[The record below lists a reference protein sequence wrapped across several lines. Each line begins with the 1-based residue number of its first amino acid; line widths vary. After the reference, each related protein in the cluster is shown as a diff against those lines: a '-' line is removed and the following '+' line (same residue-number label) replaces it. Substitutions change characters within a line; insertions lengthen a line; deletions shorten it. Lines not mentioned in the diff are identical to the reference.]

1 MVLAGSA
8 CLAAAVLIGL
18 AAQRRGTWLDHATLS
33 AAGRLVSPKNR
44 LVRLLSSE
52 AGWPHAAY
60 LTALL
65 PVAVTVAFQAG
76 GVLRDG
82 VLPVIRRW
90 RWVLLTLTVIPAHY
104 VLRVAF
110 RRPGPDDTHD
120 EEIVVGGYPSGA
132 ALAVGLG
139 WTLLVVVV
147 GGLRP
152 RYRPLLLVM
161 AVVVL
166 VVHAIVRALTRKHW
180 ATDIVG
186 SYLLVVGAFLLASTA
201 RPDAS
206 RPHPATRSPA
216 TDRRPSNHR

>member
-18 AAQRRGTWLDHATLS
+18 VAQRRGTWLDHATLS
-33 AAGRLVSPKNR
+33 AAGRLVSPQNR

-65 PVAVTVAFQAG
+65 PVAVTVAFLAG

-82 VLPVIRRW
+82 VLPAIRRW

-120 EEIVVGGYPSGA
+120 EEIVVGAYPSGA

-139 WTLLVVVV
+139 WIVLIVVV

-152 RYRPLLLVM
+152 RYRPWLLVL

-166 VVHAIVRALTRKHW
+166 VAHGIVRALTRKHW

-186 SYLLVVGAFLLASTA
+186 SYLLVASAFSLASTA
-201 RPDAS
+201 RPSAS
-206 RPHPATRSPA
+206 RPHRSTRSASYGSAPE
-216 TDRRPSNHR
+216 RP

>member
-1 MVLAGSA
+1 MVGAGLACVA
-8 CLAAAVLIGL
+8 IAVLIGL
-18 AAQRRGTWLDHATLS
+18 AAQRRGMWLDHATLS
-33 AAGRLVSPKNR
+33 AAGSLVSPQNR
-44 LVRLLSSE
+44 FVRLLSSE

-65 PVAVTVAFQAG
+65 PVVVTVAFLAG
-76 GVLRDG
+76 GILRDG
-82 VLPVIRRW
+82 VLLVIRRW

-104 VLRVAF
+104 LLRVAL
-110 RRPGPDDTHD
+110 RRPGPDDRHD
-120 EEIVVGGYPSGA
+120 QEIIVGAYPSGA

-152 RYRPLLLVM
+152 RYRPWLVVV

-166 VVHAIVRALTRKHW
+166 AVHGIVRALTQKHW

-186 SYLLVVGAFLLASTA
+186 SYLLVAGTFLLASTA
-201 RPDAS
+201 RPDAG
-206 RPHPATRSPA
+206 
-216 TDRRPSNHR
+216 HR